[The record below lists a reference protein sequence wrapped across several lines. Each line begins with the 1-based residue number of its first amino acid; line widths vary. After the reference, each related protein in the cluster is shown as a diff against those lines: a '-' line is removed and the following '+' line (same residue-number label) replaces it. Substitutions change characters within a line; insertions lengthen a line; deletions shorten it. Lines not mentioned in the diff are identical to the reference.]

1 MFNIPTF
8 QKDVYKEFHMAASHP
23 DITESYGNFT
33 NRHNKHSNI
42 ENNKTVCSI
51 GLQYVVIDSLINEW
65 NEGFFA
71 KNKKKVIK
79 AHSRIMSAMLGY
91 KVDTSFLEKL
101 HDLGYLPLEIKAIE
115 EGIFLPYGVPTF
127 TIRNTVAGFE
137 ALPLML
143 ETVMSQESWPIST
156 SATTSAS
163 YLRQQKKDMMRAGM
177 DMSMLKF
184 MIHDFSSRGMFG
196 KHAAAMSGFAH
207 LAVGNGGTDTIPA
220 VLFAEKYYGADVDKE
235 LVGVS
240 VNATEHSITCPWKE
254 EGEYAYAM
262 HLMTNV
268 APTGILAMVADTW
281 DFWNWVTVILPQLKD
296 TIMARDGKLVTR
308 PDSGDPIKIL
318 TGYTWCHESFIT
330 SLDVRKARYQE
341 YEAVLIRGK
350 YFELN
355 AGVQGKELMECE
367 VMGLVSCLWN
377 TFGGSITD
385 KGYKVL
391 DQHVGAIYGDA
402 ITLKR
407 QIEINQRLMD
417 KGFAPQVVL
426 GTGSYSFQMVT
437 RDTHGSAMKA
447 TNVVKAGVDLPI
459 AKEPK
464 TDASKNSARGF
475 LRVNKEEDGS
485 YTVDQDVTREEA
497 EGGELTTMFYNGR
510 LTRRTTLAEIRARVA
525 AQL

>member
-42 ENNKTVCSI
+42 ENNETVCSI

-65 NEGFFA
+65 NQGFFA

-79 AHSRIMSAMLGY
+79 AHKRILSAMLGY
-91 KVDTSFLEKL
+91 EVDTSFLEKL

-156 SATTSAS
+156 AATTSAS

-177 DMSMLKF
+177 DMTMLQF

-207 LAVGNGGTDTIPA
+207 LAVGNTGTDTIPA
-220 VLFAEKYYGADVDKE
+220 VIFAEEYYGADVDKE
-235 LVGVS
+235 LVGAS

-262 HLMTNV
+262 YLMTQV

-281 DFWNWVTVILPQLKD
+281 DFWNWVTVIMPALKD
-296 TIMARDGKLVTR
+296 TIMAREGKLVTR
-308 PDSGDPIKIL
+308 PDSGDPVKIL
-318 TGYTWCHESFIT
+318 TGYTEDEVY
-330 SLDVRKARYQE
+330 LRKGNYYCKVENVIVTPPER
-341 YEAVLIRGK
+341 K
-350 YFELN
+350 
-355 AGVQGKELMECE
+355 
-367 VMGLVSCLWN
+367 GLVACLWD
-377 TFGGSITD
+377 TFGGTTTD
-385 KGYKVL
+385 LGYKVL

-426 GTGSYSFQMVT
+426 GVGSYSFQMVT

-464 TDASKNSARGF
+464 TDALKKSARGF
-475 LRVNKEEDGS
+475 LRVNKSAEGV

-497 EGGELTTMFYNGR
+497 EGGELKTMFLNGK
-510 LTRRTTLAEIRARVA
+510 LTRVTTLAEIRARVA
-525 AQL
+525 AQI